1 MTTMLVVMMMM
12 MMMMIMEVVLVAAVV
27 LPHFC
32 VDVVCRVIV
41 LFQCLMLYGNL
52 TNITKK

>member
-1 MTTMLVVMMMM
+1 MTTMLVV